1 MYGRESRSSRKSV
14 KKELTDIV
22 YAFLINIGS
31 ETKALTTLSV
41 LLKAKC
47 SGIVR
52 TAENN
57 AQFTWGKK

>member
-1 MYGRESRSSRKSV
+1 M

-22 YAFLINIGS
+22 CAFLIKIKS
-31 ETKALTTLSV
+31 KAMALTTLSV
-41 LLKAKC
+41 LLEVKC

>member
-1 MYGRESRSSRKSV
+1 MEESLGVAERV
-14 KKELTDIV
+14 WKKELTDIV